1 MCELGVVMEYLLIFI
16 SVVIVVFGGY
26 IVYQVNKLPNLDEW
40 PNVIDNKF
48 EEGVWDKE
56 QRNGRD

>member
-1 MCELGVVMEYLLIFI
+1 MEYLLIFI